1 MGPRTQKKG
10 PRLSPRPLPP
20 SLGSRQAPIRKTLLP
35 HFGHVPFM
43 AGLPFFI
50 VIFCGFWI
58 STFILSLTQ

>member
-1 MGPRTQKKG
+1 MKKG
-10 PRLSPRPLPP
+10 APAFAGTPP
-20 SLGSRQAPIRKTLLP
+20 SLVESRQAPIRKTLLP
-35 HFGHVPFM
+35 HLGQVPFI

>member
-1 MGPRTQKKG
+1 M
-10 PRLSPRPLPP
+10 
-20 SLGSRQAPIRKTLLP
+20 RKTLFP
-35 HFGHVPFM
+35 HFGQVPFQ